1 MASGRG
7 DMAVSRPEIER
18 ELEARIGAL
27 GFELVSLE
35 RAGSRD
41 RPIMRIR
48 MDRPGSGPESTVTVE
63 DCAQVS
69 RALEAWLDE
78 DDDMPARYVLE
89 VSSPGVERP
98 LVRPR
103 DWERFAGRP
112 VVVKG
117 YGVLA
122 DRATRLEAELLG
134 LDSEPEP
141 TVRLRLNDG
150 TEVGVPL
157 REVKGAHLLFNWK

>member
-1 MASGRG
+1 
-7 DMAVSRPEIER
+7 MAVSRPEIEL
-18 ELEARIGAL
+18 EMEARIAAL
-27 GFELVSLE
+27 GFELVLLE
-35 RAGSRD
+35 WAGSRN
-41 RPIMRIR
+41 RPIMRVR
-48 MDRPGSGPESTVTVE
+48 MDRPGSGTESSVTVD

-78 DDDMPARYVLE
+78 HEDVSERYVLE

-98 LVRPR
+98 LVRHR

-117 YGVLA
+117 HGVLA
-122 DRATRLEAELLG
+122 ERSTRLEAELLG
-134 LDSEPEP
+134 LDPGPEP
-141 TVRLRLNDG
+141 TARLRLGDG

-157 REVKGAHLLFNWK
+157 TDIKGAHLLFNWK

>member
-1 MASGRG
+1 MTA
-7 DMAVSRPEIER
+7 SRPEIER
-18 ELEARIGAL
+18 GMEARIATL

-35 RAGSRD
+35 WAGSQA
-41 RPIMRIR
+41 RPIMRVRI
-48 MDRPGSGPESTVTVE
+48 DRPGSGLESTVTAD

-78 DDDMPARYVLE
+78 GGEVPERYLLE

-117 YGVLA
+117 HGVLA
-122 DRATRLEAELLG
+122 DRSNRIEAELLG
-134 LDSEPEP
+134 LDPAPEP
-141 TVRLRLNDG
+141 AARLRLGDG
-150 TEVGVPL
+150 TEVSVPL
-157 REVKGAHLLFNWK
+157 TDIKGAHLLFHWK

>member
-1 MASGRG
+1 MA
-7 DMAVSRPEIER
+7 ASRPEVEQKMEEQI
-18 ELEARIGAL
+18 ATL

-35 RAGSRD
+35 WAGSRN

-48 MDRPGSGPESTVTVE
+48 MDRPDSGQESTVTVD

-78 DDDMPARYVLE
+78 DEEVPERYVLE

-103 DWERFAGRP
+103 DWERFAGLP

-117 YGVLA
+117 HGVLA
-122 DRATRLEAELLG
+122 ERSNRIEGELLG
-134 LDSEPEP
+134 LDSGPEP
-141 TVRLRLNDG
+141 TARLRLEDG
-150 TEVGVPL
+150 TEVSVAL
-157 REVKGAHLLFNWK
+157 TEIKGAHLLFNWK

>member
-1 MASGRG
+1 MA
-7 DMAVSRPEIER
+7 AARPEIEQ
-18 ELEARIGAL
+18 EMESRIAAL

-35 RAGSRD
+35 WAGSRN

-48 MDRPGSGPESTVTVE
+48 MDRPGSETESSVTVD
-63 DCAQVS
+63 DCALAS

-78 DDDMPARYVLE
+78 YDDVPERYVLE

-117 YGVLA
+117 HGVLA
-122 DRATRLEAELLG
+122 ERSTRLEAELLG
-134 LDSEPEP
+134 LEPEPEP
-141 TVRLRLNDG
+141 TARLRLGDG

-157 REVKGAHLLFNWK
+157 TDIKGAHLLFNWK